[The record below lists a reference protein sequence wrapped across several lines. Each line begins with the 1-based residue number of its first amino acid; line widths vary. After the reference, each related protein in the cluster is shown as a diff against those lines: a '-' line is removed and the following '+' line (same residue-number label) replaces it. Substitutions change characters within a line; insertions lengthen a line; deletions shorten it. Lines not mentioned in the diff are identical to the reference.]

1 MPPSLQRMLL
11 SWILVSLWCL
21 LKSAWIQMYKSYTY
35 NGEPLI
41 YIHMYIDCLLRPSY
55 ATLLS
60 IAHLTHCCLICTLA
74 LALALILVRGSSILL
89 IFLILCLPLDS
100 RFCIPFVSVTDTWP
114 YSTIWLQGCLASWLW
129 LSQATTTQI
138 QMLLSSNMKKQADLS
153 RYYYFIVFN
162 ICQ

>member
-21 LKSAWIQMYKSYTY
+21 LKSAWIRMYKSYTY

-41 YIHMYIDCLLRPSY
+41 YIYIYLYIYISIYIFMDCLLIPSH

-74 LALALILVRGSSILL
+74 LALVLILVCGSSILL

-100 RFCIPFVSVTDTWP
+100 RFSIPFASVTDTWP
-114 YSTIWLQGCLASWLW
+114 YSMIWLQDCLASWLPGFG
-129 LSQATTTQI
+129 LARQPQLKS
-138 QMLLSSNMKKQADLS
+138 K
-153 RYYYFIVFN
+153 
-162 ICQ
+162 CC